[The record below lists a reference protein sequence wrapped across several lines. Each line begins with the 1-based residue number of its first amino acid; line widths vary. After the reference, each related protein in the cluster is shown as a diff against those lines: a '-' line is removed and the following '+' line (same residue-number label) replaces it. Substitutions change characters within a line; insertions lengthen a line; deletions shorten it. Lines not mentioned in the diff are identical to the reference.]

1 MKNIDVYNYYVFSE
15 RQKSWLM
22 GDIEDICNDIVDK
35 GLWYL
40 EYWRN
45 LQFSKETMGNSI
57 KMGHY

>member
-22 GDIEDICNDIVDK
+22 GDIKDICNDIVDK

-40 EYWRN
+40 ENWRN
-45 LQFSKETMGNSI
+45 LCNLAKKQWEI
-57 KMGHY
+57 Q